1 MGPGYLFMAIRRRE
15 TLFWND
21 SLRLAQ
27 YGSAQLQTL
36 RTRRVSSKGLF
47 SRVVHIAGVWN
58 CGMPYRWKSSLRPAG
73 AVSNGCRATRS
84 RTGIAGALLKT
95 QRVGRVS
102 EVRVQTMG
110 CFGDSAPKI
119 IFRQFTF
126 I

>member
-36 RTRRVSSKGLF
+36 RTRRISSKGLF
-47 SRVVHIAGVWN
+47 SRTVHIAGVWN
-58 CGMPYRWKSSLRPAG
+58 CGKPHHWKSSLRPAG
-73 AVSNGCRATRS
+73 AVSNRCRATRS
-84 RTGIAGALLKT
+84 RIGIAGALLKS